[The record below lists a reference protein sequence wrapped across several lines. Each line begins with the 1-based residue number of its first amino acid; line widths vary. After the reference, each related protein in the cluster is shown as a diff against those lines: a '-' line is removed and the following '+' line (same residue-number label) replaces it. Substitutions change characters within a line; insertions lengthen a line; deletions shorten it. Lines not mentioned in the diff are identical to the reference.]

1 LKEEEEEEEE
11 EEEGEKMKA
20 NVEAV
25 DAIPPEI
32 SIDLYKKYLNE
43 AGGTRILVLIIITY
57 LADSS
62 VTLAISKY
70 FGYWA

>member
-1 LKEEEEEEEE
+1 
-11 EEEGEKMKA
+11 MKA
-20 NVEAV
+20 NAEAV
-25 DAIPPEI
+25 DVIPPEI
-32 SIDLYKKYLNE
+32 PIDVYKKYLNE

-62 VTLAISKY
+62 VNLAINKY